1 MNNQQIYQQAL
12 DKFGID
18 NQLLVLIEEMAELTK
33 EIIKKF
39 RKKDDNFDK
48 IKIYEELVDVKIM
61 LIQVE
66 LFFQQQDEDYQ
77 NFIDKFIQ
85 EKTNRLQKRLNGKVN

>member
-1 MNNQQIYQQAL
+1 MDNQQIYQQAL

-18 NQLLVLIEEMAELTK
+18 NQLLVLIEEMSELTK

-39 RKKDDNFDK
+39 RKEDNSFDE
-48 IKIYEELVDVKIM
+48 IKLYEELVDVKIM

-66 LFFQQQDEDYQ
+66 LYFQQQDEDYQ
-77 NFIDKFIQ
+77 HFINKFIQ
-85 EKTNRLQKRLNGKVN
+85 EKTSRLQNRLNGKTN